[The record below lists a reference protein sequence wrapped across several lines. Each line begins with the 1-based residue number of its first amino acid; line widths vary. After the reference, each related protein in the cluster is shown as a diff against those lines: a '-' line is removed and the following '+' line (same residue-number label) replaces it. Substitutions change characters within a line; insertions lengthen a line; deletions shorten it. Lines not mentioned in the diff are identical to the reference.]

1 MPSWWKREKQTPAS
15 PSCPS
20 GHPVQ
25 QDGGAGMAAAPWAHR
40 VLGNAAEMATAGS
53 WLCGRESVGRQANA
67 CSLYCSEEISQLH
80 STHMKPTGL
89 ELLRY
94 ATERGRD
101 VIVPCSSSGPSWPA
115 RSPSKGSDRSHCW
128 SAPGTRD
135 ISLGSAGDEKK
146 QGNLSDRNSLTEG
159 QSALSTR

>member
-1 MPSWWKREKQTPAS
+1 MVRQETDPNRCPPGGRETNKLRPPPPAPVATQYS
-15 PSCPS
+15 RMVAQ
-20 GHPVQ
+20 GRRLHP
-25 QDGGAGMAAAPWAHR
+25 GHR
-40 VLGNAAEMATAGS
+40 VPGNAAEMATAGS

-67 CSLYCSEEISQLH
+67 CSLYCSEEISQPR
-80 STHMKPTGL
+80 SAHMKPTGL

-115 RSPSKGSDRSHCW
+115 RSLSKGSDRSETCW
-128 SAPGTRD
+128 SAPGMRD

-146 QGNLSDRNSLTEG
+146 
-159 QSALSTR
+159 